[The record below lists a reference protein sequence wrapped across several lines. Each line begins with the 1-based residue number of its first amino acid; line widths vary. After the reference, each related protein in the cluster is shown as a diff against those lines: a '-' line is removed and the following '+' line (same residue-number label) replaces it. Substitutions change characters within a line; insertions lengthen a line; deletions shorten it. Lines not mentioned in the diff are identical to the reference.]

1 MRRSYLYC
9 LLAVVLAVF
18 SACSDEDNASGGK
31 KPGTDGFFALDAA
44 SLKDWDYG
52 LSDGQCCLVFK
63 ADSAGGILACAIDK
77 DSGSAFNFFVEL
89 DGDGKLTG
97 LGTPDE
103 YYAAAES
110 DDDYTLFKWNGN
122 GELEGTTIPKT
133 DVKTVSQKAA
143 SRAKDGGGSI
153 SPAKVVEAV
162 KSIYNFVNN
171 ALLFGQEIDEGR
183 WVDMFKHVND
193 LVQDAA
199 KGFSLGL
206 WQEIELNKDVFP
218 DVITVERVTR
228 FKEVRLDNNLKEI
241 FGDAEIIIT
250 NISKQPDGTY
260 VVNTEVSGVNS
271 IKKGEIVVTTE
282 TSYVKG
288 ENHVYA
294 GVVCRQDYSA
304 FINYYDY
311 ISEEAEITRFE
322 GDVVYLSFT
331 LPALGNGTYHVKPY
345 MRSSINFKLVGE
357 GVQYVKYGNEEV
369 INDIGGRI
377 TGFTQADAKFDGEN
391 GGMNF
396 VVYVSAEIDS
406 NDGLEEWGVFL
417 EGVAGDNADI
427 YEPRFP
433 ADMPTAK
440 VKDDIRVEFGV
451 YDVWL
456 DNIDFENC
464 MASKTVRFGVY
475 KKRKNPTGNFDYEY
489 YDFGDKSEFTVVYD
503 KKPEIIELYDARVIG
518 QEEYYSEDYDRQCH
532 FSFKAKVDGCLFLQ
546 YLQVDYGSAW
556 NSGWKM
562 PKEDHVYSKEAYMA
576 DGGEYTFESRYIY
589 SSSGTEPY
597 DIYIGNGITW
607 SYAITCDNG
616 KVSQP
621 RRVSR

>member
-52 LSDGQCCLVFK
+52 VSDGRCCLVVK
-63 ADSAGGILACAIDK
+63 TDSVGGVLVCAIDK
-77 DSGSAFNFFVEL
+77 DSGRKYDFFVEL
-89 DGDGKLTG
+89 DGDGRLTG
-97 LGTPDE
+97 LGTTDE
-103 YYAAAES
+103 YYATTES
-110 DDDYTLFKWNGN
+110 DDDYTLFKWNDS

-133 DVKTVSQKAA
+133 AASQKQA
-143 SRAKDGGGSI
+143 SRVNEEGSGSV
-153 SPAKVVEAV
+153 SPV
-162 KSIYNFVNN
+162 KIAN
-171 ALLFGQEIDEGR
+171 ALEAIYRFVEKALRLDSDIQDGR
-183 WVDMFKHVND
+183 WIDLFKDVYDMVR
-193 LVQDAA
+193 DAA
-199 KGFSLGL
+199 KIFPFEYENLPK
-206 WQEIELNKDVFP
+206 NVFP
-218 DVITVERVTR
+218 DVITVERVTQ
-228 FKEVRLDNNLKEI
+228 FKDIRLANNMNEI
-241 FGDAEIIIT
+241 FNKAEIKIT
-250 NISKQPDGTY
+250 DISKQPDGTY

-377 TGFTQADAKFDGEN
+377 TGFTQADAKFDGEH
-391 GGMNF
+391 GGTNF

-417 EGVAGDNADI
+417 EGVTGDNADI

-451 YDVWL
+451 YNVWL

-546 YLQVDYGSAW
+546 CLQVDYGSAW

-562 PKEDHVYSKEAYMA
+562 PKEDLVYSKEAYMA